1 MMSNDPTAH
10 PVMQDCAGMTG
21 ESAGGGRNR

>member
-1 MMSNDPTAH
+1 MMSDDPTAH
-10 PVMQDCAGMTG
+10 PVIQACAGMTG